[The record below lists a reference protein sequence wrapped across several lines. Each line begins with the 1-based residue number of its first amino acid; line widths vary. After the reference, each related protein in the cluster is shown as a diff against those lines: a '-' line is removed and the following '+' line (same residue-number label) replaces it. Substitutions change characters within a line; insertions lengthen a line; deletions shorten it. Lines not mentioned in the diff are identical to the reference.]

1 MSLLIRTHF
10 DLAKSTLKRSR
21 GRSFLTCLGIAIG
34 VASIIL
40 ILSLMGSINR
50 LIAAQVKSVGEDL
63 IVVRPTTH
71 KDSVDN
77 VIDELTSSTQ
87 YSKSNLTVEDVD
99 YIKNL
104 NPTNLATAEFPVTKA
119 APISNNIYTLVGE
132 RTVDSG
138 VVLGTNS
145 DLAEILNLELKS
157 GTFINEK
164 SQNTAVIGHD
174 LSLMLYGT
182 TEPIGKTFTLQNEK
196 FIIVGILSES
206 DDPINFNNVDL
217 DSSIIVN
224 INHLREI
231 DPSIQVQQIDVKVAT
246 VESVERTAN
255 QIKDVL
261 TTTKNGDKNFSVE
274 YGENITHPASNLFNI
289 VSTMLTIVA
298 GISLVVG
305 GIGVMNIML
314 VSVAERTHEIGI
326 RKSVGATNGNIFGE
340 FIFESLILC
349 LLGGFLGVILG
360 YIGAFFVSV
369 VTPFTPYIDLKIC
382 FAALIIPTIVGT
394 IFGLY
399 PAIKAAR
406 RNPIDSLKYYN

>member
-50 LIAAQVKSVGEDL
+50 LIASQVKSVGEDL

-340 FIFESLILC
+340 FIF
-349 LLGGFLGVILG
+349 
-360 YIGAFFVSV
+360 
-369 VTPFTPYIDLKIC
+369 
-382 FAALIIPTIVGT
+382 
-394 IFGLY
+394 
-399 PAIKAAR
+399 
-406 RNPIDSLKYYN
+406 

>member
-50 LIAAQVKSVGEDL
+50 LIASQVKSVGEDL

-77 VIDELTSSTQ
+77 VIDELTSSNQ
-87 YSKSNLTVEDVD
+87 YSKSNLTVEDVE

-104 NPTNLATAEFPVTKA
+104 NPTNLATAEFPVTKV
-119 APISNNIYTLVGE
+119 APISNNVYTLVGE

-164 SQNTAVIGHD
+164 SLNTAVIGHD

-182 TEPIGKTFTLQNEK
+182 TEPIGKTFSLKNEK

-255 QIKDVL
+255 QINDVL

-349 LLGGFLGVILG
+349 LLGGILGVILG
-360 YIGAFFVSV
+360 YVGAFFVSII
-369 VTPFTPYIDLKIC
+369 TPFTPYIDLKIC
-382 FAALIIPTIVGT
+382 LAALIIPTVVGT

>member
-1 MSLLIRTHF
+1 
-10 DLAKSTLKRSR
+10 
-21 GRSFLTCLGIAIG
+21 
-34 VASIIL
+34 
-40 ILSLMGSINR
+40 
-50 LIAAQVKSVGEDL
+50 
-63 IVVRPTTH
+63 
-71 KDSVDN
+71 
-77 VIDELTSSTQ
+77 
-87 YSKSNLTVEDVD
+87 
-99 YIKNL
+99 
-104 NPTNLATAEFPVTKA
+104 
-119 APISNNIYTLVGE
+119 
-132 RTVDSG
+132 
-138 VVLGTNS
+138 
-145 DLAEILNLELKS
+145 
-157 GTFINEK
+157 
-164 SQNTAVIGHD
+164 
-174 LSLMLYGT
+174 MLYGT